1 MMSRL
6 RAHTAEIE
14 AEGPDWWR
22 TEPLNGPAKKPA
34 KQQKPGRKDAA

>member
-1 MMSRL
+1 MLERL

-22 TEPLNGPAKKPA
+22 AHDWNGPKR
-34 KQQKPGRKDAA
+34 QKAAAAR